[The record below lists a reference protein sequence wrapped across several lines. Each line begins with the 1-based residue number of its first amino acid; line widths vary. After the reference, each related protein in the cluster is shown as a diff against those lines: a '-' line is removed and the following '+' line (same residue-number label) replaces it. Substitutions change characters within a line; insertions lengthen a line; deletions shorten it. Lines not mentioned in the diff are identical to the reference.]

1 MDLSKSL
8 LLPLAVIFLL
18 GACYPYPS
26 NYGKRDANPTR
37 LQVEQTI
44 TSEEQRRI
52 EENRQLLEQQAANGG
67 VNGAASQYGNQ
78 PAEGGQWTEPN
89 VNNTSPVAPT
99 KSKYPTATAVPGKP
113 GFVFN
118 PYTHNIV
125 DVKGIGSGRLCRD
138 PEDPDPNHKFRVP

>member
-8 LLPLAVIFLL
+8 FLPLAVIFLL

-26 NYGKRDANPTR
+26 NYGKRDTGPTR

-52 EENRQLLEQQAANGG
+52 EENRQLLEQQAANDG
-67 VNGAASQYGNQ
+67 VNGVANQYGNQ
-78 PAEGGQWTEPN
+78 AAEGGQWSEPN
-89 VNNTSPVAPT
+89 ANNTSPVAPA

>member
-1 MDLSKSL
+1 MDLSKSI
-8 LLPLAVIFLL
+8 LLPLGVILLL

-26 NYGKRDANPTR
+26 NYGKREGKPTR

-67 VNGAASQYGNQ
+67 INGTANQYGSQ
-78 PAEGGQWTEPN
+78 QAEGGQWTEPN
-89 VNNTSPVAPT
+89 ANNSVPVPAT
-99 KSKYPTATAVPGKP
+99 KSKYPTAAAVPGKP